1 MAENFNI
8 QPMNLN
14 MYLNFAV
21 AMLAIVNPLGIIP
34 LWSALT
40 GDLTQKARRELA
52 TMLIIMAVAVLTV
65 FLNTG
70 EEILELFSIKLPV
83 FRIAGGLLLSFT
95 GVSMVNGKI
104 DRRNNIEQERGTTF
118 QVAKSRFRKI
128 IVPIGIPML
137 SGPGSL
143 TTVVLYGARANEA
156 TEYIVLSAIL
166 IAVLIMLL
174 FAFYFSDKLEKRIDP
189 IIFDVMTR
197 LLGIIVTAIALQF
210 MIEGLTQVFPV
221 LTKGS

>member
-1 MAENFNI
+1 
-8 QPMNLN
+8 MNLN

-40 GDLTQKARRELA
+40 SDLTLKARRELA
-52 TMLIIMAVAVLTV
+52 AMLIIMSVVVLTA

-70 EEILELFSIKLPV
+70 VEILQLFSIKLPV

-95 GVSMVNGKI
+95 GISMVNGKI
-104 DRRNNIEQERGTTF
+104 EHRNNIETERGTTF

-128 IVPIGIPML
+128 IIPIGIPML

-143 TTVVLYGARANEA
+143 TTVVLYGARANDL
-156 TEYIVLSAIL
+156 TEYIFLSVIL
-166 IAVLIMLL
+166 IAVLILL
-174 FAFYFSDKLEKRIDP
+174 FFAFYFSEKLEKRIDP

-197 LLGIIVTAIALQF
+197 FLGIIVTAIALQF
-210 MIEGLTQVFPV
+210 VVEGLAQVFPV
-221 LTKGS
+221 LAGGT